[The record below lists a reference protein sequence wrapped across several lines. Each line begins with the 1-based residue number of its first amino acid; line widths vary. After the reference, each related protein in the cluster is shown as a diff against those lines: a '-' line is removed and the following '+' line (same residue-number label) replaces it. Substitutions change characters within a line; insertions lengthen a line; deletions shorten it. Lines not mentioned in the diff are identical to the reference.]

1 VNVKEYIASGMIES
15 YVMGLLTETER
26 KEFEAVCVQHPE
38 VAEAR
43 TAFEK
48 ALEDQLLAD
57 AKDAPVQLK
66 QQVFDR
72 IASAGSDSKTEDVE
86 EETTP
91 VRTMGAWK
99 WIAVA
104 AVVLMAVA
112 AYWAFDTNNKNKSL
126 QAENNN
132 LQDQLNRA
140 NEALATSRS
149 GGPAKSDFMMAAIK
163 GDNQASATIY
173 WDTLSKDVYLMVN
186 NMPQPASDKQYQLW
200 ALLPQEGAAPIDLG
214 MIEVK
219 QQRLLYRMKNV
230 QNAKAFAITLE
241 PKGGSK
247 APTGQPMVSSAPV
260 SL

>member
-1 VNVKEYIASGMIES
+1 M
-15 YVMGLLTETER
+15 LL
-26 KEFEAVCVQHPE
+26 KKHW
-38 VAEAR
+38 
-43 TAFEK
+43 K
-48 ALEDQLLAD
+48 INY

-72 IASAGSDSKTEDVE
+72 IASAGSDSKAEDVE

-99 WIAVA
+99 WIAA
-104 AVVLMAVA
+104 AAIVMMAVA
-112 AYWAFDTNNKNKSL
+112 AYWAFDVTNKNRSL
-126 QAENNN
+126 QAENNE
-132 LQDQLNRA
+132 LQEKVDRA
-140 NEALATSRS
+140 NEDLARLQSGS
-149 GGPAKSDFMMAAIK
+149 GGGPAKSDFMMAAIR

-247 APTGQPMVSSAPV
+247 SPTSTPMVSSAPV